1 MVVYSNGCSHTA
13 GGCMK
18 FQYTWPNIIIKSIIK
33 NKSYKINPTEKEIG
47 LFDNILYNEALHGA
61 GNDYIFH
68 KSIETISTLI
78 SKNKKPDHVI
88 IQWSGPNRRL
98 HTQPDGTI
106 LFINP
111 WDYPELGVKF
121 EPMGSEHTIHYMF
134 ALQEFL
140 KQNEIEYWFFNYM
153 QLDKSIKK
161 LQIYKQIDFDRF
173 INFGMGDSIIFKGLI
188 DFFKSKNLC
197 CDEQGH
203 PNQDANFIIA
213 KQFLDKIQT
222 DMIEESEFLK
232 TSIL

>member
-1 MVVYSNGCSHTA
+1 MVVYTNGCSHTA

-33 NKSYKINPTEKEIG
+33 NKSYKINPIEKEIG
-47 LFDNILYNEALHGA
+47 LFDNILYNESLHGA

-78 SKNKKPDHVI
+78 SNNKKPNHVI

-140 KQNEIEYWFFNYM
+140 KKNKIEYWFFNYM

-161 LQIYKQIDFDRF
+161 LQIYKEIDFDRF
-173 INFGMGDSIIFKGLI
+173 IDFGIGNSIIFKGLI
-188 DFFKSKNLC
+188 DFFKSKSLC

-213 KQFLDKIQT
+213 KQFLDKIAIK
-222 DMIEESEFLK
+222 MIEQNEFLK

>member
-188 DFFKSKNLC
+188 DFFKSKSLC

-203 PNQDANFIIA
+203 PNQYANFIIA

>member
-1 MVVYSNGCSHTA
+1 MVVYTNGCSHTA

-18 FQYTWPNIIIKSIIK
+18 FQHTWPLIIMKSIMK
-33 NKSYKINPTEKEIG
+33 ANSYTINPNHLELFK
-47 LFDNILYNEALHGA
+47 FDNILYNQAMHGA

-68 KSIETISTLI
+68 TSLETISNLI
-78 SKNKKPDHVI
+78 SNNKKPNHVI

-111 WDYPELGVKF
+111 WDSPELGVKF

-140 KQNEIEYWFFNYM
+140 KKNEIDYWFFNYM

-161 LQIYKQIDFDRF
+161 LEIYRKIDFTRF
-173 INFGMGDSIIFKGLI
+173 VNFGMGDSIIFNGLI

-213 KQFLDKIQT
+213 KQFLDKAGIE
-222 DMIEESEFLK
+222 MIEESEFLK

>member
-1 MVVYSNGCSHTA
+1 MVVYTNGCSHTA
-13 GGCMK
+13 GGCIK

-33 NKSYKINPTEKEIG
+33 NLPYKINPTDKEIDM
-47 LFDNILYNEALHGA
+47 FDNILYNESLHGA

-78 SKNKKPDHVI
+78 SKNKKPDYVI

-98 HTQPDGTI
+98 HTQPDGTV

-121 EPMGSEHTIHYMF
+121 EPMGSEHTVHYMF
-134 ALQEFL
+134 VLQEFL
-140 KQNEIEYWFFNYM
+140 KKNKIDYWFFNYM

-161 LQIYKQIDFDRF
+161 LQIYNQIDFNRF
-173 INFGMGDSIIFKGLI
+173 INFGMGDSIIFNGLI
-188 DFFKSKNLC
+188 DFFKSNSLC

-203 PNQDANFIIA
+203 PNQEANFIIA
-213 KQFLDKIQT
+213 KQFLDKIKIE
-222 DMIEESEFLK
+222 MIDSEQFLK
-232 TSIL
+232 VSIL